1 MAISKHTKPGIS
13 GNEWIKKRNKRKA
26 LIAEADKL
34 EREYAIYKAKEEK
47 KSELLKLNDSDNI
60 SKEKAQKSMDS
71 LNSQTKPE
79 KEGLISRIFSRKKV

>member
-34 EREYAIYKAKEEK
+34 EVHWDRDEHIYVVDTPEYKEWLAE
-47 KSELLKLNDSDNI
+47 
-60 SKEKAQKSMDS
+60 A
-71 LNSQTKPE
+71 
-79 KEGLISRIFSRKKV
+79 RKKFRNG